1 METVFLLIYGLYISE
16 KNINSNQHEH
26 DTELRTNIILYSD
39 ANPILTTYIEVL

>member
-1 METVFLLIYGLYISE
+1 MGCILVKKTLIQ
-16 KNINSNQHEH
+16 NQHEH